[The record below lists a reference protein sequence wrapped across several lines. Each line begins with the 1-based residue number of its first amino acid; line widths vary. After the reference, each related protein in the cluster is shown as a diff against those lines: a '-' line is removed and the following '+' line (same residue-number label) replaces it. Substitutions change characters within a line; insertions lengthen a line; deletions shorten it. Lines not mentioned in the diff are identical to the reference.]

1 MRLGRV
7 SRCACVVGLVAV
19 SVVLTGGTS
28 GAGTSGQP
36 NSNYR
41 DGVAYYGPRPAGDLK
56 KRAVFFGDS
65 NLAMASGGLLGLQ
78 NTTTTDYSVNAEVGS
93 GLEDWLLNIAY
104 QPSPPDAAVIALG
117 GNNVLSDGVWGSD
130 DQDALHRAIELSSA
144 TMRCT
149 VLVLPQP
156 AMLKDGVPLLP
167 EVNKAL
173 WAEAVFTNQR
183 NAALTAANSTHR
195 VYISNW
201 LTLSDPSVHPDW
213 WDSARIHMTA
223 TGYFFYV
230 AHLAQSVRDHC
241 GFPG

>member
-1 MRLGRV
+1 MVRQGPAHLANPTATIGTEWPTT
-7 SRCACVVGLVAV
+7 GLV
-19 SVVLTGGTS
+19 
-28 GAGTSGQP
+28 Q
-36 NSNYR
+36 
-41 DGVAYYGPRPAGDLK
+41 AGDLK

-149 VLVLPQP
+149 VLVPPQP

-183 NAALTAANSTHR
+183 NAALDRGELYASC
-195 VYISNW
+195 
-201 LTLSDPSVHPDW
+201 VHLE
-213 WDSARIHMTA
+213 
-223 TGYFFYV
+223 
-230 AHLAQSVRDHC
+230 LADLV
-241 GFPG
+241 